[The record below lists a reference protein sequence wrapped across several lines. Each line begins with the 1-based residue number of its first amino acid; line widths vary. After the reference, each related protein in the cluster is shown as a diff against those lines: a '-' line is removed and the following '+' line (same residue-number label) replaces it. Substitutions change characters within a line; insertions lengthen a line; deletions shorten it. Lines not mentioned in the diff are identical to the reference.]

1 MKKYYL
7 EVIGGSNPNQLYVVN
22 ANYLHIGQRYYKFE
36 AEDNVLLAVYPIER
50 TIIKSIETSKKD

>member
-1 MKKYYL
+1 
-7 EVIGGSNPNQLYVVN
+7 LYVVN